1 MKKLEVFLQIP
12 ATDSA
17 EEARIQV
24 QEEEWDCWIEG
35 GWSQF

>member
-1 MKKLEVFLQIP
+1 MEKLDIFRQVSAMDSEV
-12 ATDSA
+12 
-17 EEARIQV
+17 RIQV